1 MRDAADGDRDDA
13 EGGGG
18 QGKWEGRVP
27 RTGCSGGA
35 AVRQR
40 AAWWDVVKR
49 RP

>member
-27 RTGCSGGA
+27 RTGRGGL
-35 AVRQR
+35 RFDKGR
-40 AAWWDVVKR
+40 HGGML
-49 RP
+49 

>member
-18 QGKWEGRVP
+18 GKWEGRVS
-27 RTGCSGGA
+27 RTGRGGA